1 MKEKLFSVWKF
12 IKDVANSWSED
23 DIPRLGAALSFYTIF
38 SITPILIIVIAVIGF
53 FYNPNEASGEVFL
66 QIKELAGKDAA
77 NLIQNTFRNAN
88 ASNAGLIATI
98 ISFVTLIVGATALL
112 EQLQNSL
119 NTIYKVRRRKG
130 RGILGI
136 LKDRLIQFS
145 IIIIFGFFIILFLL
159 TSSILSL
166 LDNFIDERLS
176 FILSA
181 INFGLSFVI
190 TSLLFAMLYKIL
202 PDIHLA
208 WRDVWIGSVVTTI
221 LFILGKQLITMYLG
235 QTSYTS
241 IYGAAGSLAVFLM
254 WVYYSSQV
262 LFLGAEFTY
271 VYAIQKGRGIR
282 PDKDAVTVKY
292 VKEQNT

>member
-1 MKEKLFSVWKF
+1 MKEKLFSIWKF
-12 IKDVANSWSED
+12 IKDVVNSWGED

-77 NLIQNTFRNAN
+77 NLIQNTFKNAN
-88 ASNAGLIATI
+88 ASNAGLTATI
-98 ISFVTLIVGATALL
+98 ISFITLIIGATALL

-145 IIIIFGFFIILFLL
+145 LIIIFGFFIILFLV
-159 TSSILSL
+159 TGSVLSL

-181 INFGLSFVI
+181 INFSFSFVI

-208 WRDVWIGSVVTTI
+208 WKDVWIGSIVTTI

-254 WVYYSSQV
+254 WVFYSSQV

-271 VYAIQKGRGIR
+271 VYAIQKGKGVR
-282 PDKDAVTVKY
+282 PDKDAVAVKF
-292 VKEQNT
+292 VKEQST

>member
-1 MKEKLFSVWKF
+1 MKEKLFSIWKF
-12 IKDVANSWSED
+12 IKDVVNSWGED

-77 NLIQNTFRNAN
+77 NLIQNTFKNAN
-88 ASNAGLIATI
+88 ASNAGLTATI
-98 ISFVTLIVGATALL
+98 ISFITLIIGATALL

-136 LKDRLIQFS
+136 IKDRLIQFS
-145 IIIIFGFFIILFLL
+145 LIIIFGFFIILFLV
-159 TSSILSL
+159 TGSVLSL

-181 INFGLSFVI
+181 INFSFSFVI

-208 WRDVWIGSVVTTI
+208 WKDVWIGSIVTTI

-254 WVYYSSQV
+254 WVFYSSQV

-271 VYAIQKGRGIR
+271 VYAIQKGKGVR
-282 PDKDAVTVKY
+282 PDKDAVAVKF
-292 VKEQNT
+292 VKEQST

>member
-1 MKEKLFSVWKF
+1 MKEKLFSIWKF
-12 IKDVANSWSED
+12 IKDVVNSWSED

-77 NLIQNTFRNAN
+77 NLIQNTFKNAN

-98 ISFVTLIVGATALL
+98 ISFITLIIGATALL

-136 LKDRLIQFS
+136 IKDRLIQFS
-145 IIIIFGFFIILFLL
+145 LIIIFGFFIILFLV
-159 TSSILSL
+159 TGSVLSL

-181 INFGLSFVI
+181 VNFSFSFVI

-208 WRDVWIGSVVTTI
+208 WKDVWIGSIVTTI

-254 WVYYSSQV
+254 WVFYSSQV

-271 VYAIQKGRGIR
+271 VYAIQKGKGVR
-282 PDKDAVTVKY
+282 PDKDAVAVKF
-292 VKEQNT
+292 VKEQST